1 MPQRADDRPL
11 EGPQVAD
18 HILPDLLAPGLRV
31 VFCGTAAGDESAR
44 IRAPYAGPGNRFW
57 WVLHEIGLAPRTLRP
72 REFRE
77 LLDLGIGLTDVAK
90 HAVGRDSALVPS
102 DFDGAAVIEK
112 VERFLPGALAFVGK
126 RAAREVLGRK
136 TVGYGEQ
143 DVTVGVSPVWIL
155 PSTSG
160 AARGSWDIGHW
171 QDLAAAISDG
181 RTPGSPRTSS
191 HPRRSAVHSNHPPG
205 RG

>member
-1 MPQRADDRPL
+1 VPQRSDDRAL

-44 IRAPYAGPGNRFW
+44 IGAPYAGPGNRFW
-57 WVLHEIGLAPRTLRP
+57 WVLHEVGLTPRTLRP
-72 REFRE
+72 IEFRA

-90 HAVGRDSALVPS
+90 HAVGRDSALMPS

-112 VERFLPGALAFVGK
+112 VERFKPGALAFVGK
-126 RAAREVLGRK
+126 CAAREVLGRK
-136 TVGYGEQ
+136 PGRYGEQ
-143 DVTVGVSPVWIL
+143 DVTVGVSRVWIL

-160 AARGSWDIGHW
+160 AARGSWDIGPW
-171 QDLAAAISDG
+171 QDLARTMANGSISDG
-181 RTPGSPRTSS
+181 RRPGSPRTS
-191 HPRRSAVHSNHPPG
+191 
-205 RG
+205 